1 MPRLILKP
9 GSRPPWV
16 GLAAAVWVQMA
27 AGSGATFPLYSAA
40 LKSVLGFNQQQVTI
54 LGVANDFGENVGLLP
69 GYACNKLPPWA
80 VLLVGAVA
88 CFLGFG
94 VLWLAVTETVQGLP
108 FWLLFLALVIA
119 TNGNSWFNTAVLVT
133 NMRNFPL
140 SRGTV
145 GGLLKG
151 YVGISGAAYTVLY
164 SMMLSHS
171 ASNLLL
177 LLTVGVPILCLV
189 VMYFVRPC
197 TPSGE
202 DSSEHVHFTF
212 VLSTSILLATYLL
225 VTTIVSEVV
234 SLTSVVKYVLLATM
248 VVLLMSPLAIPIK
261 MTFFRAN
268 SRRNSPLAGSS
279 DNLIQEDSESTE
291 KEPFL
296 THSSSASYLGSLFDE
311 DPTDMEILLAEGEG
325 AVKKKRKPRRGED
338 FKFGE
343 AFVKADFW
351 LLWFVYFLGTGSGI
365 TVSNNLAQI
374 GFAFGA
380 KDTTIILCLF
390 SFCNFIGRLTSGSIS
405 EHFVRSRTL
414 PRTLWM
420 GVAQFFMAIT
430 FLIFAISLK
439 HTLYIA
445 TALLGIGTGFQF
457 LSISTVSELFGLKHF
472 GINFNFI
479 LLGNPIGATI
489 FSAVLAGHVYDME
502 AEKQGSQ
509 TCIGPDCF
517 RLTFLVLAGAC
528 GLGTLLSII
537 LTVRIRPVYQALYAS
552 GSFRL
557 PHTSS
562 SDH

>member
-1 MPRLILKP
+1 P
-9 GSRPPWV
+9 
-16 GLAAAVWVQMA
+16 AVWVQMA

-69 GYACNKLPPWA
+69 GYASNKLQPWA
-80 VLLVGAVA
+80 VLLVGASA

-119 TNGNSWFNTAVLVT
+119 TNSNSWFNTAILVT
-133 NMRNFPL
+133 NMRNFPF

-145 GGLLKG
+145 GGILKG

-164 SMMLSHS
+164 SMMLYHS
-171 ASNLLL
+171 PSNLLL
-177 LLTVGVPILCLV
+177 LLTVGVPVLCLL

-197 TPSGE
+197 TPAFGE
-202 DSSEHVHFTF
+202 DSSEHAHFTF
-212 VLSTSILLATYLL
+212 VLTTSILLAMYLL

-234 SLTSVVKYVLLATM
+234 SLSSVVRYILLATM
-248 VVLLMSPLAIPIK
+248 VILLMSPLAIPIK
-261 MTFFRAN
+261 MTFFRAS
-268 SRRNSPLAGSS
+268 SRRNSPLPDSS
-279 DNLIQEDSESTE
+279 EVSAQEETESTQ
-291 KEPFL
+291 KEPL
-296 THSSSASYLGSLFDE
+296 LATSSPSASFLGSLLDE
-311 DPTDMEILLAEGEG
+311 DPMDMEILLAEGEG

-351 LLWFVYFLGTGSGI
+351 LLWFVYFLGMGSGV

-374 GFAFGA
+374 GFAFGV
-380 KDTTIILCLF
+380 KDTTILLCLF
-390 SFCNFIGRLTSGSIS
+390 SFCNFIGRLTSGAIS

-414 PRTLWM
+414 PRTFWM
-420 GVAQFFMAIT
+420 GASQLLMALT
-430 FLIFAISLK
+430 FLLFATALE
-439 HTLYIA
+439 HTIYIA
-445 TALLGIGTGFQF
+445 TALIAIGMGFQF
-457 LSISTVSELFGLKHF
+457 VSISTVSELFGLKHF

-489 FSAVLAGHVYDME
+489 FSAVLAGHVYDIE
-502 AEKQGSQ
+502 AEKQATQ

-517 RLTFLVLAGAC
+517 RLTFLVLAGVC
-528 GLGTLLSII
+528 GLGTLLSIV
-537 LTVRIRPVYQALYAS
+537 LTVRIRPVYQALYSS

-562 SDH
+562 GH